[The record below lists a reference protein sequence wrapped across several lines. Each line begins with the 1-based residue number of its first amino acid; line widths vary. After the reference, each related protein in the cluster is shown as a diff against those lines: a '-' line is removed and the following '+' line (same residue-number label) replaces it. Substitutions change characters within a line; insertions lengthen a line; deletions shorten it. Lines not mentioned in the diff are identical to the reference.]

1 MTPLARFIAMVED
14 GNRPF
19 VVSRIG
25 GPAVTIAQ
33 SVATPR
39 AVRII
44 AASRGDFA

>member
-1 MTPLARFIAMVED
+1 MTPSARFIAMVED
-14 GNRPF
+14 GNRPSP
-19 VVSRIG
+19 VARNG
-25 GPAVTIAQ
+25 GPAVPTAQ